1 MPNIDDALKQVFC
14 SIVDEDL
21 FSEAELLKRME
32 EFVFHIRDCMDEL
45 PEFVDSVASVSEVD
59 IEQSRKRFYMFFIHA
74 LNHLE
79 AARATV
85 MPDHENPFFSVQ
97 PKLK

>member
-1 MPNIDDALKQVFC
+1 M
-14 SIVDEDL
+14 ED
-21 FSEAELLKRME
+21 
-32 EFVFHIRDCMDEL
+32 FVFHIRDCMDEL
-45 PEFVDSVASVSEVD
+45 PEFADGVVSVAEKD
-59 IEQSRKRFYMFFIHA
+59 MGQSRKCFYGFFIHA

-85 MPDHENPFFSVQ
+85 MPDYENPFLSVQ

>member
-1 MPNIDDALKQVFC
+1 MADTDDALNKIFLQ
-14 SIVDEDL
+14 IVDEDA
-21 FSEAELLKRME
+21 FSEAELRERME
-32 EFVFHIRDCMDEL
+32 DFAFHFRDCMDEL
-45 PEFVDSVASVSEVD
+45 PEFVECVTSVAEMD
-59 IEQSRKRFYMFFIHA
+59 IEQSRKCFYGFFIHA

-85 MPDHENPFFSVQ
+85 MPDHENPFLSVQ

>member
-1 MPNIDDALKQVFC
+1 MPDKDDALRRIFLR
-14 SIVDEDL
+14 IVDEEAL
-21 FSEAELLKRME
+21 SEVELRERME
-32 EFVFHIRDCMDEL
+32 DFVFHIRDCMDEL
-45 PEFVDSVASVSEVD
+45 PEFVGCVNSVEKVD
-59 IEQSRKRFYMFFIHA
+59 IEQSWKGFYGFFIHA

-85 MPDHENPFFSVQ
+85 MPDHENPFLSVQ